1 MEDNNIII
9 KIPNGA
15 NNRSNEQADN
25 PNRTYNGL
33 TINRMVRYLRP
44 SASGASKVSPGGA
57 VEQEPS
63 SEDSATRFAGL
74 VRKFMLDKKVLAWIS
89 NGSTN
94 NMIAD
99 YYSGRW
105 C

>member
-33 TINRMVRYLRP
+33 TLNRMVRYLRP
-44 SASGASKVSPGGA
+44 SASGASKVSPGS

-74 VRKFMLDKKVLAWIS
+74 VRKFMLDKKVWSIFDHQII
-89 NGSTN
+89 N
-94 NMIAD
+94 II
-99 YYSGRW
+99 
-105 C
+105 